1 MSHNGSYDSPNAGL
15 RLLSA
20 AISPHI
26 RGMSA
31 NQMIGSDLL
40 TNDKLVETGSNW
52 QESTN
57 DSKVGK
63 RRLFES
69 EKVEECRNL
78 EQLVEMFLN
87 RFQGK
92 ENEEFSLSEL
102 NINGVKRRIYDVIN
116 VFEGLGLI
124 TKMEPRKKNSYI
136 WNGMPALKLNIAN
149 IKRKATLVNQN
160 PELITNIVNDMT
172 ETDLNETDNLADSG
186 THYLN
191 LFL

>member
-78 EQLVEMFLN
+78 EQLVEMVRLKFCKINALCT
-87 RFQGK
+87 K
-92 ENEEFSLSEL
+92 ITSTLSE
-102 NINGVKRRIYDVIN
+102 N
-116 VFEGLGLI
+116 
-124 TKMEPRKKNSYI
+124 TKKCFIGISN
-136 WNGMPALKLNIAN
+136 
-149 IKRKATLVNQN
+149 
-160 PELITNIVNDMT
+160 
-172 ETDLNETDNLADSG
+172 
-186 THYLN
+186 
-191 LFL
+191 

>member
-78 EQLVEMFLN
+78 EQLVEMVRLKFSTKKKFDFFLT
-87 RFQGK
+87 
-92 ENEEFSLSEL
+92 FSNFFS
-102 NINGVKRRIYDVIN
+102 
-116 VFEGLGLI
+116 VFESI
-124 TKMEPRKKNSYI
+124 SR
-136 WNGMPALKLNIAN
+136 
-149 IKRKATLVNQN
+149 KRK
-160 PELITNIVNDMT
+160 
-172 ETDLNETDNLADSG
+172 
-186 THYLN
+186 
-191 LFL
+191 

>member
-52 QESTN
+52 SETTN

-63 RRLFES
+63 RRLFET

-78 EQLVEMFLN
+78 EQLVEMVNPEFNVKIENFRPNFLSII
-87 RFQGK
+87 F
-92 ENEEFSLSEL
+92 FL
-102 NINGVKRRIYDVIN
+102 
-116 VFEGLGLI
+116 VFETI
-124 TKMEPRKKNSYI
+124 SR
-136 WNGMPALKLNIAN
+136 
-149 IKRKATLVNQN
+149 KRK
-160 PELITNIVNDMT
+160 
-172 ETDLNETDNLADSG
+172 
-186 THYLN
+186 
-191 LFL
+191 

>member
-78 EQLVEMFLN
+78 EQLVEMVCLKFSTQKIRLKHFFFQFLN

-160 PELITNIVNDMT
+160 PGIV
-172 ETDLNETDNLADSG
+172 S
-186 THYLN
+186 
-191 LFL
+191 

>member
-1 MSHNGSYDSPNAGL
+1 MSHHGSYDSPNAGL

-78 EQLVEMFLN
+78 EQLVEMVCL
-87 RFQGK
+87 K
-92 ENEEFSLSEL
+92 FSTQK
-102 NINGVKRRIYDVIN
+102 IR
-116 VFEGLGLI
+116 
-124 TKMEPRKKNSYI
+124 
-136 WNGMPALKLNIAN
+136 LKHFFF
-149 IKRKATLVNQN
+149 
-160 PELITNIVNDMT
+160 
-172 ETDLNETDNLADSG
+172 S
-186 THYLN
+186 
-191 LFL
+191 F

>member
-1 MSHNGSYDSPNAGL
+1 MSKS
-15 RLLSA
+15 R
-20 AISPHI
+20 
-26 RGMSA
+26 
-31 NQMIGSDLL
+31 
-40 TNDKLVETGSNW
+40 TT
-52 QESTN
+52 
-57 DSKVGK
+57 
-63 RRLFES
+63 
-69 EKVEECRNL
+69 CRNGL
-78 EQLVEMFLN
+78 SQIFGRKNRLKHFFQFLN

-160 PELITNIVNDMT
+160 PGIV
-172 ETDLNETDNLADSG
+172 
-186 THYLN
+186 
-191 LFL
+191 FLKTFV

>member
-1 MSHNGSYDSPNAGL
+1 MSKSRTTCRNGL
-15 RLLSA
+15 
-20 AISPHI
+20 
-26 RGMSA
+26 
-31 NQMIGSDLL
+31 
-40 TNDKLVETGSNW
+40 
-52 QESTN
+52 
-57 DSKVGK
+57 SKVSDRK
-63 RRLFES
+63 NFRLKHFFF
-69 EKVEECRNL
+69 
-78 EQLVEMFLN
+78 QFLN

-160 PELITNIVNDMT
+160 PGIV
-172 ETDLNETDNLADSG
+172 
-186 THYLN
+186 
-191 LFL
+191 

>member
-1 MSHNGSYDSPNAGL
+1 M
-15 RLLSA
+15 
-20 AISPHI
+20 
-26 RGMSA
+26 
-31 NQMIGSDLL
+31 
-40 TNDKLVETGSNW
+40 
-52 QESTN
+52 
-57 DSKVGK
+57 
-63 RRLFES
+63 
-69 EKVEECRNL
+69 
-78 EQLVEMFLN
+78 N

-160 PELITNIVNDMT
+160 PGIVSKP
-172 ETDLNETDNLADSG
+172 LYRG
-186 THYLN
+186 TH
-191 LFL
+191 

>member
-40 TNDKLVETGSNW
+40 TNDKLETGSNW
-52 QESTN
+52 SETSN

-63 RRLFES
+63 RRLFEN

-78 EQLVEMFLN
+78 EQLVEMVN
-87 RFQGK
+87 PDY
-92 ENEEFSLSEL
+92 N
-102 NINGVKRRIYDVIN
+102 
-116 VFEGLGLI
+116 
-124 TKMEPRKKNSYI
+124 
-136 WNGMPALKLNIAN
+136 
-149 IKRKATLVNQN
+149 KAY
-160 PELITNIVNDMT
+160 P
-172 ETDLNETDNLADSG
+172 
-186 THYLN
+186 
-191 LFL
+191 

>member
-1 MSHNGSYDSPNAGL
+1 M
-15 RLLSA
+15 
-20 AISPHI
+20 
-26 RGMSA
+26 
-31 NQMIGSDLL
+31 
-40 TNDKLVETGSNW
+40 
-52 QESTN
+52 
-57 DSKVGK
+57 
-63 RRLFES
+63 
-69 EKVEECRNL
+69 
-78 EQLVEMFLN
+78 N

-160 PELITNIVNDMT
+160 PGIV
-172 ETDLNETDNLADSG
+172 
-186 THYLN
+186 
-191 LFL
+191 FLKTFV